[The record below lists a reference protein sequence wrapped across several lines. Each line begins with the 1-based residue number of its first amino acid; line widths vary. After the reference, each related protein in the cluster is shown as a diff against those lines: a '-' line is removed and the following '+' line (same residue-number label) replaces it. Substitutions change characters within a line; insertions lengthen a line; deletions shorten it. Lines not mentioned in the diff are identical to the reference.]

1 MSAREEDPIAGELV
15 QVGRDSLWEA
25 IRSERWSH
33 VIRDDEEHV
42 FSALWRWVDRWRL
55 RRRHRRRNAHDGRG
69 CVLVVANFPVIEAL
83 EVARLLLSVDRPRSA
98 VR

>member
-15 QVGRDSLWEA
+15 QVGRHRLWETV
-25 IRSERWSH
+25 RSDRWSH
-33 VIRDDEEHV
+33 VIRDNEEHV
-42 FSALWRWVDRWRL
+42 FSALWRWVYRWRL
-55 RRRHRRRNAHDGRG
+55 RRRKGRRNAHDGRG
-69 CVLVVANFPVIEAL
+69 CVLVVANFPVIEAF